1 MSLWD
6 VYSISA
12 YAFVFV
18 LHFILCHCLWIN
30 RSVPIVPKPRAVPT
44 LLRMPESSTDL
55 QGTLLCTR
63 SVGSAH
69 SPFWRSPHCTYAVS
83 PYSENFIF
91 FKGPEM
97 NKICVRQAWVTQ
109 ITPRKSQLNFRFITE
124 PAYAKAVTHPI
135 LQLYSNPHLCLL
147 FPSQILLYS
156 QFWLPLMRSYTSLG
170 WTVGEIPDS
179 RTVSIIDRSGG
190 EGMERVILT
199 RPFAWFTVKHR
210 MTGCTT
216 DCTRV

>member
-12 YAFVFV
+12 YAFVSV

-69 SPFWRSPHCTYAVS
+69 SPSWRSPHCTYAVS
-83 PYSENFIF
+83 PYSENFVF

-124 PAYAKAVTHPI
+124 PAYAIAVTHPI
-135 LQLYSNPHLCLL
+135 LQLYSNPHFCAFSSPPKYCSILSSGSLSCDLIHHPVGLL
-147 FPSQILLYS
+147 GKYQTAEPS
-156 QFWLPLMRSYTSLG
+156 P
-170 WTVGEIPDS
+170 
-179 RTVSIIDRSGG
+179 
-190 EGMERVILT
+190 
-199 RPFAWFTVKHR
+199 
-210 MTGCTT
+210 
-216 DCTRV
+216 